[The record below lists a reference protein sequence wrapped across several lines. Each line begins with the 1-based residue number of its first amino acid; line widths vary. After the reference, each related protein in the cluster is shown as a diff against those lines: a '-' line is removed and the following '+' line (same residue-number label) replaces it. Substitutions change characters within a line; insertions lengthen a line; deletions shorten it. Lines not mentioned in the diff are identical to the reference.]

1 MKVRIDR
8 TRLVLAI
15 ALIAVLAGPAPA
27 RAQQPWTDRGY
38 LDVGGWYQAVSTTFN
53 ETARP
58 ITFAEPAVVT
68 TTYTV
73 RSAAGFDAAAGFK
86 IWRNLAVGAGVSFFS
101 KSGAGSVAA
110 QVPHPFYFN
119 RARAVAGDASNL
131 TRAETAVHTRIT
143 WFAPLNRRWQ
153 LAISGGPSWFM
164 VDQDLVTDVSVT
176 QAYPFDTADFAGVT
190 SARQSRSRIGFNA
203 GGDLDYMVRPKLG
216 LGIGVTFSRV
226 RVPLTDAV
234 TVDAGGLHVGGGVR
248 FRF

>member
-1 MKVRIDR
+1 MTGTMRRRAIV
-8 TRLVLAI
+8 VGWLAAI
-15 ALIAVLAGPAPA
+15 LGAAAPA

-38 LDVGGWYQAVSTTFN
+38 VDVGGWYQPVSTTFDDV
-53 ETARP
+53 ARP

-73 RSAAGFDAAAGFK
+73 RSAAGFDAAAGVK

-101 KSGAGSVAA
+101 KSGGGSVAA

-153 LAISGGPSWFM
+153 LAVSGGPSWFM
-164 VDQDLVTDVSVT
+164 VDQNLVTDVSVT
-176 QAYPFDTADFAGVT
+176 QAYPFDTADFASVE
-190 SARQSRSRIGFNA
+190 SARRSKSRIGFNA
-203 GGDLDYMVRPKLG
+203 GGDLDYMLRPKIG
-216 LGIGVTFSRV
+216 LGGGVTFSRA

>member
-1 MKVRIDR
+1 MTGTMRRRV
-8 TRLVLAI
+8 LVVSWLAAI
-15 ALIAVLAGPAPA
+15 AGAAPA
-27 RAQQPWTDRGY
+27 SAQQPWTDRGY
-38 LDVGGWYQAVSTTFN
+38 ADVGGWYQAVSTTFN

-68 TTYTV
+68 TTYRV
-73 RSAAGFDAAAGFK
+73 RSAAGFDAGAGIK
-86 IWRNLAVGAGVSFFS
+86 VWRNLAVGAAVSFFS
-101 KSGAGSVAA
+101 KSGVGSVAA

-119 RARAVAGDASNL
+119 RARTVAGDASNL
-131 TRAETAVHTRIT
+131 TRAETAVHIRIT
-143 WFAPLNRRWQ
+143 WLAPLNRRWQ

-176 QAYPFDTADFAGVT
+176 QAYPFDTADFAGVA

-216 LGIGVTFSRV
+216 VGIGVTFSRAS
-226 RVPLTDAV
+226 VPLTDAV